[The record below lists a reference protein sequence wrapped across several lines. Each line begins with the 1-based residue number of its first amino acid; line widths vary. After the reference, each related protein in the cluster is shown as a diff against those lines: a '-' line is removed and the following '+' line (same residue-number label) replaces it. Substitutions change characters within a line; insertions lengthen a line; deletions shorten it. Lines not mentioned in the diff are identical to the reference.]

1 MHEFTYNKSFP
12 FHQIEIVEETTEKI
26 YSVLILGKYNAKV
39 KFLSQDADLMVLIVD
54 FLVFIGKLIR

>member
-26 YSVLILGKYNAKV
+26 YC
-39 KFLSQDADLMVLIVD
+39 FD
-54 FLVFIGKLIR
+54 FREI